1 MRYTV
6 LSGSLACYNFSNW
19 REDGGMPQGMPQATI
34 AVLADRLEFAAPSFS
49 LFFRPRTVPRTRVLR
64 IRQLV
69 YRHPLHRLI
78 LKVNPRGHGLQA
90 VNLVVA
96 HPPGEIYTG
105 EIHYVLGTRKLSA
118 KEVLEIFHEAGYPVD
133 WEPRLMK
140 MYSISAELSMDRFGS
155 T

>member
-1 MRYTV
+1 MSYTV
-6 LSGSLACYNFSNW
+6 LSGALRCYNSSNW
-19 REDGGMPQGMPQATI
+19 RDEGRVPRAATI
-34 AVLADRLEFAAPSFS
+34 AVLADRLEMAAPSLS

-69 YRHPLHRLI
+69 LRHPAARLI
-78 LKVNPRGHGLQA
+78 LKVHPMAHGMQTI
-90 VNLVVA
+90 NLVVA

-105 EIHYVLGTRKLSA
+105 EIHYVLSTRKFSA

-133 WEPRLMK
+133 WEPRLIK
-140 MYSISAELSMDRFGS
+140 RFIIYSELSMDRFGS